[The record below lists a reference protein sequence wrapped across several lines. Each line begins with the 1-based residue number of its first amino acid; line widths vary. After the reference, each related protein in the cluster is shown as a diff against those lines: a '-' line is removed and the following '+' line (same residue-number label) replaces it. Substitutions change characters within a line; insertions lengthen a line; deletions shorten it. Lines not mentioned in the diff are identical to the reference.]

1 MSSKSIQKTIFS
13 EEAVK
18 NKVDPRNRLNDLT
31 GKEWLKFLK
40 SWFIFDA
47 LASDLKEEREA
58 AKEVEQHPAT
68 FSPTMISGFI
78 SFFTK
83 KGMNVLD
90 PFLGIGST
98 LVACDR
104 TERIGH
110 GIELNP
116 KYAEIT
122 KRRVSERQTVIVGDA
137 LEIDKMNLPQI
148 DFCITSPPYWAMLHK
163 IDVNQKMRI
172 ENGLDTSY
180 GNLPKDLGN
189 INDYNEFLDELCI
202 VFDKVYDLLRPGAYL
217 TIIVQNVVNRN
228 VMVPFAWELAIKLTR
243 APYRYTLKKEKIWCQ
258 DHKNLHPFGYPYSWV
273 SNTHHHYCLVFQKEE
288 KQ

>member
-1 MSSKSIQKTIFS
+1 MSSKSIQKTIFPEKVFKS
-13 EEAVK
+13 
-18 NKVDPRNRLNDLT
+18 KVDPRNKLNDLT

-58 AKEVEQHPAT
+58 AKECQQHPAT
-68 FSPTMISGFI
+68 FSPTMISDFI
-78 SFFTK
+78 RFFTK

-104 TERIGH
+104 TERIGY

-116 KYAEIT
+116 KYAEIA
-122 KRRVSERQTVIVGDA
+122 KGRVSERQTVIVGDA
-137 LEIDKMNLPQI
+137 VEKIDEMNLPQI
-148 DFCITSPPYWAMLHK
+148 DFCITSPPYWAMLRK

-172 ENGLDTSY
+172 KNGLDTSY
-180 GNLPKDLGN
+180 SDLPKDLGN
-189 INDYNEFLDELCI
+189 IDDYNEFLNKLCM
-202 VFDKVYDLLRPGAYL
+202 VFDKVYNLLRPGAYL
-217 TIIVQNVVNRN
+217 TIIVQNVVDRN

-243 APYRYTLKKEKIWCQ
+243 APYKYILKKEKYGAKIIRTCILLGI
-258 DHKNLHPFGYPYSWV
+258 H
-273 SNTHHHYCLVFQKEE
+273 THG
-288 KQ
+288 

>member
-1 MSSKSIQKTIFS
+1 ML
-13 EEAVK
+13 K
-18 NKVDPRNRLNDLT
+18 NKVDTRNRLNDLA

-58 AKEVEQHPAT
+58 TKECEQHPAT
-68 FSPTMISGFI
+68 FSPTMISDFI
-78 SFFTK
+78 RFFTK

-104 TERIGH
+104 TERIGY

-116 KYAEIT
+116 KYAEIA
-122 KRRVSERQTVIVGDA
+122 KGRVSERQAVIIGDA

-172 ENGLDTSY
+172 KNGLDTNYSD
-180 GNLPKDLGN
+180 LPKDLGN
-189 INDYNEFLDELCI
+189 MDDYNEFLDKLCI
-202 VFDKVYDLLRPGAYL
+202 VFDKVYDLLRPGSYL

-243 APYRYTLKKEKIWCQ
+243 APYKYILKKEKIWCQ
-258 DHKNLHPFGYPYSWV
+258 DHKNLHPFGYPYAWV
-273 SNTHHHYCLVFQKEE
+273 SNTHHHYCLVFQKEK